1 MILDFNHIK
10 RIGIFR
16 ALQLGDMLCSI
27 PAIRSLRVAHP
38 GAEIIL
44 IGLPWAQ
51 SFARRFDKYFDDF
64 IAFPGYPGLPEQEFH
79 EASYMSFF
87 RTIRNFEF
95 DLLVQM
101 QGNGTIVNAMLN
113 TWNAKHLAGFHNS
126 QSRMASELFM
136 EYPTGVHEIHRHL
149 QLMKYLGVP
158 PMSDELEFV
167 ISSDDRNNFNLLDVP
182 PPYVCVHPGSRG
194 RWRQW
199 PPELF
204 ARTADECAAA
214 GFNIVLTGTT
224 SEADIT
230 DAVKHSMKHE
240 AIDLTGMTTLGSM
253 ALLLQNATMLLSNC
267 TGISHMA
274 AAMKTPSV
282 VISMDGE
289 PERWAPLDQGLHPT
303 IDCRSQNRF
312 HEVLTRV
319 RDQLTGIT
327 GKKQEKVEPS
337 HVLLSTTTKPL

>member
-1 MILDFNHIK
+1 MKLDLSKIK

-27 PAIRSLRVAHP
+27 PAIRSLRVACP
-38 GAEIIL
+38 EAEIVL

-51 SFARRFDKYFDDF
+51 SFVRRFDKYFDDF
-64 IAFPGYPGLPEQEFH
+64 IHFPGYPGLPEQEFS
-79 EASYMSFF
+79 EKAYVTFF

-95 DLLVQM
+95 DLLIQM
-101 QGNGTIVNAMLN
+101 QGNGTIVNDMLN
-113 TWNAKHLAGFHNS
+113 TWNAKHLAGYHNE
-126 QSRMASELFM
+126 RCVMGSELFM
-136 EYPTGVHEIHRHL
+136 EYPEGIHEIHRHL
-149 QLMKYLGVP
+149 SLMEHLGVR

-167 ISSDDRNNFNLLDVP
+167 LAPDDKSNFNLLGIP
-182 PPYVCVHPGSRG
+182 PRYVCIHPGSRG

-204 ARTADECAAA
+204 ARIADECAKA
-214 GFNIVLTGTT
+214 GYNIVITGTS

-230 DAVKHSMKHE
+230 SAVKENMKHP

-253 ALLLQNATMLLSNC
+253 ALLLRNSGLLVSNC
-267 TGISHMA
+267 TGVSHMA
-274 AAMKTPSV
+274 AATQTPSV

-289 PERWAPLDQGLHPT
+289 PERWAPLNTNRHLT
-303 IDCRSQNRF
+303 IDCRHQNRF
-312 HEVLTRV
+312 GDVLKCV
-319 RDQLTGIT
+319 RDQLAVAA

-337 HVLLSTTTKPL
+337 HGLLSTITKPL